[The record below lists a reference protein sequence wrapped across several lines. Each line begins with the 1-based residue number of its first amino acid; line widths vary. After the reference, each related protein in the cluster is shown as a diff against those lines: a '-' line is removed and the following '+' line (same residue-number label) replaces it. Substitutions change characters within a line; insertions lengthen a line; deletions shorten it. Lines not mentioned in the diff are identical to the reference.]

1 MNKTFTI
8 GAALVWL
15 CIGFQSANASL
26 LGMPLNLKATL
37 AQADPDRSASPRFS
51 GASFF
56 CFMPVTCWPAP
67 CSSAAAEEAKALDW
81 RSIVRCRI
89 EIARRCGNFCYSG
102 E

>member
-37 AQADPDRSASPRFS
+37 AQAEPDRSNSPAIFR
-51 GASFF
+51 GGFF
-56 CFMPVTCWPAP
+56 LFYAGDVLTGPPSV
-67 CSSAAAEEAKALDW
+67 SS
-81 RSIVRCRI
+81 C
-89 EIARRCGNFCYSG
+89 
-102 E
+102 